1 MDRGARPQGGGRGIA
16 KLRYPGA
23 TKHDGMSRGGSG
35 LKRLN
40 PWIGA
45 AAFALAAVLIWRA
58 LHRYSLHAVL
68 DSVAMVSLRHLALGA
83 LFTAASFVCLT
94 GFDAL
99 AVRYSGRDLAYRKIA
114 LASFTALSIGHTLG
128 FAAFSS
134 GAVRYRLY
142 AGWGLSAGDV
152 GRIIVFSGVTV
163 GLGLATLGGGVLLV
177 RHEQIAGLFGADP
190 RALMALGLALLA
202 VVLTYLGLAAF
213 RHRPLR
219 IRYFELPVPPLSL
232 ALGQILLGTLDPLL
246 VSAVLHQM
254 LKASADIGFLP
265 VAMCYVAANVA
276 AIVSHVPGGLGVIE
290 AVILSL
296 VPGANVIGALVAFRA
311 VYYLV
316 PFVLG
321 SLLFGASELVRRQ
334 RRALP
339 DPG

>member
-1 MDRGARPQGGGRGIA
+1 MGSASAG
-16 KLRYPGA
+16 LRSL
-23 TKHDGMSRGGSG
+23 H
-35 LKRLN
+35 

-45 AAFALAAVLIWRA
+45 AAFALAAFLIWRA
-58 LHRYSLHAVL
+58 LHRYSLHAIAESL
-68 DSVAMVSLRHLALGA
+68 SVISVRQLVLGA
-83 LFTAASFVCLT
+83 LFTAASFLCLT

-99 AVRYSGRDLAYRKIA
+99 AVRYTGREVPYRRIA
-114 LASFTALSIGHTLG
+114 LASFTSLSIGHTLG

-142 AGWGLSAGDV
+142 SSWGLSAGDV
-152 GRIIVFSGVTV
+152 GRIIVFCGVTV
-163 GLGLATLGGGVLLV
+163 GLGLATLGGSVLLV
-177 RHEQIAGLFGADP
+177 RHRLIAELFGASP
-190 RALMALGLALLA
+190 GAMLGLGLVLLTL
-202 VVLTYLGLAAF
+202 VVLYLALAAC
-213 RHRPLR
+213 RRRPIR
-219 IRYFELPVPPLSL
+219 IRYFELPVPPLTL
-232 ALGQILLGTLDPLL
+232 ALGQVMVGTLDPLL

-254 LKASADIGFLP
+254 LTASAHIGYLA

-296 VPGANVIGALVAFRA
+296 VPGANVIGALLAFRA

-321 SLLFGASELVRRQ
+321 SLTFGVTELLRRQ
-334 RRALP
+334 RRAVA

>member
-1 MDRGARPQGGGRGIA
+1 MPSPAV
-16 KLRYPGA
+16 
-23 TKHDGMSRGGSG
+23 G
-35 LKRLN
+35 LKRLH

-45 AAFALAAVLIWRA
+45 AAFAVAALLIWRT
-58 LHRYSLHAVL
+58 LHRYSLHAIL
-68 DSVAMVSLRHLALGA
+68 DSLSMISAHHLALGA
-83 LFTAASFVCLT
+83 VFTAGSYFCLT
-94 GFDAL
+94 GFDTLAL
-99 AVRYSGRDLAYRKIA
+99 RYTKSELPYRKIA

-152 GRIIVFSGVTV
+152 GRIIVFCGVTV

-177 RHEQIAGLFGADP
+177 RHALIAQLFGADP
-190 RALMALGLALLA
+190 RAMLILGLVLLA
-202 VVLTYLGLAAF
+202 VVAIYLALAAF
-213 RHRPLR
+213 VHRPIR
-219 IRYFELPVPPLSL
+219 IRNFELPVPTLKL
-232 ALGQILLGTLDPLL
+232 ALGQIVVGTLDPLL

-254 LKASADIGFLP
+254 LKASAHVGFLP

-276 AIVSHVPGGLGVIE
+276 AIISHVPGGLGVIE

-311 VYYLV
+311 LYYLI

-321 SLLFGASELVRRQ
+321 SLVFGASELVRRQ
-334 RRALP
+334 RRPVA

>member
-1 MDRGARPQGGGRGIA
+1 MI
-16 KLRYPGA
+16 
-23 TKHDGMSRGGSG
+23 SR
-35 LKRLN
+35 
-40 PWIGA
+40 
-45 AAFALAAVLIWRA
+45 
-58 LHRYSLHAVL
+58 HQ
-68 DSVAMVSLRHLALGA
+68 LALGA

-99 AVRYSGRDLAYRKIA
+99 AVRYTRRDLPYRKIA
-114 LASFTALSIGHTLG
+114 LASFTSLSIGHTLG

-142 AGWGLSAGDV
+142 SGWGLSAGDV
-152 GRIIVFSGVTV
+152 GRIIVFCGVTV
-163 GLGLATLGGGVLLV
+163 GLGLATLGGGVLVV
-177 RHEQIAGLFGADP
+177 RHRLIARAVRRRARAPCWRSGSCCWRRSCSISGSP
-190 RALMALGLALLA
+190 RSGIARSGSAISSC
-202 VVLTYLGLAAF
+202 
-213 RHRPLR
+213 RCRR
-219 IRYFELPVPPLSL
+219 SSWRSR
-232 ALGQILLGTLDPLL
+232 QILVGTLDPLL

-254 LKASADIGFLP
+254 LKASAHIGYLP
-265 VAMCYVAANVA
+265 VAMCYIAANVA

-321 SLLFGASELVRRQ
+321 SLTFGVTELLRRQ
-334 RRALP
+334 RRAVA

>member
-1 MDRGARPQGGGRGIA
+1 MPSPAV
-16 KLRYPGA
+16 
-23 TKHDGMSRGGSG
+23 G
-35 LKRLN
+35 LKRLH

-45 AAFALAAVLIWRA
+45 AAFAVAALLIWRT
-58 LHRYSLHAVL
+58 LHRYSLHAIL
-68 DSVAMVSLRHLALGA
+68 DSLSMISAHHLALGA
-83 LFTAASFVCLT
+83 VFTAGSYLCLT
-94 GFDAL
+94 GFDTLAL
-99 AVRYSGRDLAYRKIA
+99 RYTKSELPYRKIA

-152 GRIIVFSGVTV
+152 GRIIVFCGVTV

-177 RHEQIAGLFGADP
+177 RHALIAQLFGADP
-190 RALMALGLALLA
+190 RAMLILGLVLLA
-202 VVLTYLGLAAF
+202 VVAIYLALAAF
-213 RHRPLR
+213 VHRPIR
-219 IRYFELPVPPLSL
+219 IRNFELPVPTLKL
-232 ALGQILLGTLDPLL
+232 ALGQIVVGTLDPLL

-254 LKASADIGFLP
+254 LKASAHVGFLP

-276 AIVSHVPGGLGVIE
+276 AIISHVPGGLGVIE

-311 VYYLV
+311 LYYLI

-321 SLLFGASELVRRQ
+321 SLVFGASELVRRQ
-334 RRALP
+334 RRPVA